1 MICSLSLFKNI
12 KEGGKGTRMI
22 PLSIYHHELKFIIN
36 LVNLIFFG
44 GGGLKELILREQERR
59 KTGKQQITG
68 RLLVFSVSAG
78 DLNVEAGR
86 EWKREQRNYAATKN
100 SKK

>member
-1 MICSLSLFKNI
+1 
-12 KEGGKGTRMI
+12 MI

-44 GGGLKELILREQERR
+44 GWGLKELILREQERR
-59 KTGKQQITG
+59 TRKVQSIKERRETGKQQITG